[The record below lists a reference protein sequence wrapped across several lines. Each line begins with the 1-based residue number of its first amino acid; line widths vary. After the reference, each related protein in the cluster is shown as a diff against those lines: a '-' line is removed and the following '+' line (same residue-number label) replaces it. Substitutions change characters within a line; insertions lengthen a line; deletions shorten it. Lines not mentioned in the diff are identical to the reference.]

1 MYWVVA
7 GVIIFLTAALT
18 VGREARRLDGVAPR
32 AAYQMD
38 QAVSFVSEILPANTQ
53 SRLTLDELSQLLVLH
68 LNWLH
73 TRGLLPVDVI
83 DKPQHIDADLVIT
96 EEALIAHLLGEA
108 EVAGIAVLDDVDVV
122 NVVDAHLA
130 YFDAIGG
137 VGPKVAAAK
146 DLEAGATPNLIEI
159 QSQSIDPSV

>member
-1 MYWVVA
+1 MW
-7 GVIIFLTAALT
+7 IFGTVCAACSFAIAALAI
-18 VGREARRLDGVAPR
+18 GREARRLDGVAPR

-53 SRLTLDELSQLLVLH
+53 ARLTLDELNQLLVLH

-73 TRGLLPVDVI
+73 ARELLPIDVI

-130 YFDAIGG
+130 YFDAIGA
-137 VGPKVAAAK
+137 VGPTAADA
-146 DLEAGATPNLIEI
+146 
-159 QSQSIDPSV
+159 

>member
-1 MYWVVA
+1 MYWVFA
-7 GVIIFLTAALT
+7 GMFVFFTAAIT

-53 SRLTLDELSQLLVLH
+53 ARLTLDELQQLLVLH

-73 TRGLLPVDVI
+73 GRGLLPIDVI
-83 DKPQHIDADLVIT
+83 DRPQHIDTDLVVT

-130 YFDAIGG
+130 YFDAIGA
-137 VGPKVAAAK
+137 VGPTAADA
-146 DLEAGATPNLIEI
+146 
-159 QSQSIDPSV
+159 

>member
-1 MYWVVA
+1 MWVYWVVA
-7 GVIIFLTAALT
+7 SVITFLIAALT
-18 VGREARRLDGVAPR
+18 IGREARRLDAVAPR

-38 QAVSFVSEILPANTQ
+38 QAVSFVAELLPASTQ
-53 SRLTLDELSQLLVLH
+53 ARLTLDELNQLLVLH

-108 EVAGIAVLDDVDVV
+108 EAAGIAVLDDVDIV

-130 YFDAIGG
+130 YFDAIGA
-137 VGPKVAAAK
+137 VGPTAR
-146 DLEAGATPNLIEI
+146 EA
-159 QSQSIDPSV
+159 D